1 MGILILTTMESHC
14 RQDLQWLSVFVGTIC
29 NAYIETSNNMEE
41 TEMRKFLA
49 GTVVGTA
56 LGMWVFASVL
66 AYRTINDGLDITSYI
81 NKRWKELNDASK
93 EQELRVNPKKRKYT
107 VC

>member
-1 MGILILTTMESHC
+1 
-14 RQDLQWLSVFVGTIC
+14 
-29 NAYIETSNNMEE
+29 MEE
-41 TEMRKFLA
+41 TEMKKFLA

-66 AYRTINDGLDITSYI
+66 AYRTITEGLDITGYI
-81 NKRWKELNDASK
+81 NKRWKELNGGK

-107 VC
+107 EC

>member
-1 MGILILTTMESHC
+1 MK
-14 RQDLQWLSVFVGTIC
+14 
-29 NAYIETSNNMEE
+29 
-41 TEMRKFLA
+41 KFLA

-56 LGMWVFASVL
+56 AGVWLFASVL
-66 AYRTINDGLDITSYI
+66 VYRTITEGLDITGYI

-107 VC
+107 EC